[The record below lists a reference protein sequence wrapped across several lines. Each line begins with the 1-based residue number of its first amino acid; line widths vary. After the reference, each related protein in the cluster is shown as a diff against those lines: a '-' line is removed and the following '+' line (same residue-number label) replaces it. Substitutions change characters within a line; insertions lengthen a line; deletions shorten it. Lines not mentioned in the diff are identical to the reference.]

1 MSGKIVRN
9 LRQHI
14 VGLSEQKLPGQTNR
28 SDIFKQNIVAPQK
41 AGVISPLL
49 SIPLLPIPTSS
60 SKSSI
65 LSQTTLP
72 FNPQTYMGRE
82 QVSRETIFEQLLFF
96 TGCQAGL

>member
-1 MSGKIVRN
+1 MRN

-65 LSQTTLP
+65 LSLTTLP
-72 FNPQTYMGRE
+72 FNPQTYMYMGRE
-82 QVSRETIFEQLLFF
+82 QVSRETIFDQLLFF